1 MAFLD
6 RLFIEIGHAWTTFLL
21 RFLPEGVVSLIGI
34 LLSAI
39 LISTFA
45 ALTFLV
51 MTFLERKVVA
61 RIQDR
66 IGPNRAGPF
75 GVLQPFADMLKMFTK
90 ELTTPAGAHKI
101 VFNLA
106 PIIAAAPGLMIFAVI
121 PFGKGMVAADL
132 DVGVIY
138 FIAIGSIAEI
148 GILMGGWASR
158 NKFALLGAM
167 RAVAQMISYEIPMV
181 LAFMGI
187 LMMAGTLKLSALVE
201 AQVLPFLVLQPVAFL
216 IWLVS
221 AAAEL
226 NRSPFDIMEAES
238 EIVAGYHT
246 EYSGMK
252 FGLFQMAEFV
262 AAYASAAIA
271 TTVFF
276 GGWRGIDLPGVDI
289 IPGWLIFW
297 LKSYIIVF
305 ALFWFRG
312 TFPRLR
318 IDQLQAFCWKFLVP
332 AALLN
337 VLVTGVVV
345 YFFPIMRVGVQVPA
359 GAGWVVTTA
368 AYLIGNA
375 ITIVLLLIFYRRP
388 TRRAAAQFQA
398 VEPTPAVIREVRP
411 A

>member
-1 MAFLD
+1 MNLLD
-6 RLFIEIGHAWTTFLL
+6 RLFINIGDAWTGLLL
-21 RFLPEGVVSLIGI
+21 RFLPEPVVSLIGI
-34 LLSAI
+34 FLSAI

-51 MTFLERKVVA
+51 LTFLERKVVA

-66 IGPNRAGPF
+66 IGPNRAGPL
-75 GVLQPFADMLKMFTK
+75 GILQPFADMFKMFTK
-90 ELTTPAGAHKI
+90 ELTTPAGAHKL

-106 PIIAAAPGLMIFAVI
+106 PIIAAAPGLMVFAVI
-121 PFGKGMVAADL
+121 PFGEGMVAADL
-132 DVGVIY
+132 DVGVLY
-138 FIAIGSIAEI
+138 FVAIGAVTEI

-181 LAFMGI
+181 LSFMGI
-187 LMMAGTLKLSALVE
+187 LMMAGTLKLSTLVE
-201 AQVLPFLVLQPVAFL
+201 AQVLPFLLLQPLAFI
-216 IWLVS
+216 IWMVS
-221 AAAEL
+221 TAAEL

-271 TTVFF
+271 TTIFF
-276 GGWRGIDLPGVDI
+276 GGWRGIDLPGIDI
-289 IPGWLIFW
+289 LPGWLIFW
-297 LKSYIIVF
+297 LKTYIIVF
-305 ALFWFRG
+305 VLFWFRG

-337 VLVTGVVV
+337 VLITGIVV
-345 YFFPIMRVGVQVPA
+345 YFFPIMRNGVQVPA
-359 GAGWVVTTA
+359 GAAWVPTTV
-368 AYLIGNA
+368 AYLVGNVA
-375 ITIVLLLIFYRRP
+375 AVVLLLILYRRP

-398 VEPTPAVIREVRP
+398 AAPTPVALREVRP

>member
-1 MAFLD
+1 MNLLD
-6 RLFIEIGHAWTTFLL
+6 RLFINIGDAWTSLLL

-34 LLSAI
+34 FLSAV

-51 MTFLERKVVA
+51 LTFLERKVVA

-66 IGPNRAGPF
+66 IGPNRAGPL
-75 GVLQPFADMLKMFTK
+75 GILQPIADAVKMFTK
-90 ELTTPAGAHKI
+90 ELTTPAGAHKL

-106 PIIAAAPGLMIFAVI
+106 PIVAVAPALMVFAVI
-121 PFGKGMVAADL
+121 PFGPGMVAADL
-132 DVGVIY
+132 D
-138 FIAIGSIAEI
+138 IGLLYVVALGSVAEI
-148 GILMGGWASR
+148 AILMGGWASR

-167 RAVAQMISYEIPMV
+167 RAVAQMISYEIP
-181 LAFMGI
+181 LIFAYIGI
-187 LMMAGTLKLSALVE
+187 LIMAGTLRLSGLVE
-201 AQVLPFLVLQPVAFL
+201 VQVLPFLLLQPVAFL
-216 IWLVS
+216 IWMVS
-221 AAAEL
+221 TAAEL

-262 AAYASAAIA
+262 AAYASAAVA

-276 GGWRGIDLPGVDI
+276 GGWRGIDLPGIDI
-289 IPGWLIFW
+289 VPGWLIFW
-297 LKSYIIVF
+297 LKTYIIVF
-305 ALFWFRG
+305 VLFWFRG

-318 IDQLQAFCWKFLVP
+318 IDQLQSFCWKFLVP
-332 AALLN
+332 ASLLN
-337 VLVTGVVV
+337 LMVTGFVA
-345 YFFPIMRVGVQVPA
+345 YFFPIVRNGVLVPA
-359 GAGWVVTTA
+359 GFGWVTTA
-368 AYLIGNA
+368 AAYLVANVLTVA
-375 ITIVLLLIFYRRP
+375 LLLILYRRP

-398 VEPTPAVIREVRP
+398 AAPTPVALREVRP